1 MDTPEMTDVSVKVEF
16 LSYDCI
22 SGRLLEIKSRWRD
35 EITSSEKVGEFGSDI
50 PVCLCQDCGEVF
62 G

>member
-1 MDTPEMTDVSVKVEF
+1 MTDVSVKVEF
-16 LSYDCI
+16 LSYDRI
-22 SGRLLEIKSRWRD
+22 SGRLLKIKSRWRD
-35 EITSSEKVGEFGSDI
+35 EITSSEEVCEFGSDI